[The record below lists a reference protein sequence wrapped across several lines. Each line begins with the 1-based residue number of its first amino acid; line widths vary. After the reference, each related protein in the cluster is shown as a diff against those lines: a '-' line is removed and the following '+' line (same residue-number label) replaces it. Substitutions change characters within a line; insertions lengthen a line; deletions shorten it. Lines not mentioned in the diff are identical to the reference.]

1 MVGPRPSTHVSCT
14 IGGMIGNNACGSTAQ
29 ACGKMADSVRHLDVL
44 LYHGLRT
51 WTGETSDAE
60 YQRILAGGGRKAD
73 ICQRLREIQMA
84 HLAEIRTGYPDIP
97 RRVSG
102 YNLDYLLPEKETAVG
117 KTQTREGA
125 RYRRLARC
133 RGKAKAQV
141 ALGNT
146 QLRVYPKLLSTPGC
160 AIKASA
166 PATTSASATSAARS
180 PTTSASSAPSARSH
194 LLPHPR
200 TRRTGTYGRL
210 SQAPHLIRLR
220 LTLHRMLPRAQLRIH
235 FRVREPCTGLSS
247 AAPPARHDDVLGR
260 VMVPADLALLSV
272 GFLAP

>member
-29 ACGKMADSVRHLDVL
+29 ACGKMADSVRRLDVL

-146 QLRVYPKLLSTPGC
+146 QLRVYPKLLSTPGLRYQGLGPGYYQRQRDIRRQI
-160 AIKASA
+160 AHHVGKLGALGTKS
-166 PATTSASATSAARS
+166 PSAA
-180 PTTSASSAPSARSH
+180 SSNQANRHVRPPEPGTP
-194 LLPHPR
+194 PHP
-200 TRRTGTYGRL
+200 
-210 SQAPHLIRLR
+210 
-220 LTLHRMLPRAQLRIH
+220 
-235 FRVREPCTGLSS
+235 
-247 AAPPARHDDVLGR
+247 APPHASPDAAARPAENPFSGQALYR
-260 VMVPADLALLSV
+260 CAPPYRREKWRAVPPVTSFCLWSR
-272 GFLAP
+272 